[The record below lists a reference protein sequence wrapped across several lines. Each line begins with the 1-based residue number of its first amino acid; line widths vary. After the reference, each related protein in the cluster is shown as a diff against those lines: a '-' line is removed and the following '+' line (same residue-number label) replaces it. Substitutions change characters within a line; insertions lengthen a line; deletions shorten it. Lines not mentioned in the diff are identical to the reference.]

1 MRLRQSLLM
10 LSIAVAAAFGA
21 PAAGADMPPPP
32 ERMRDGVRLFAVAP
46 DAGARFDVSVLPP
59 EAALDRIAAAL
70 ELIRQRSPAS
80 AAAMDRL
87 EAAGR
92 VTLIY
97 YPNEF
102 RDRNRPNAQTV
113 ALFLPEFL
121 KSRGLGVEGLEFT
134 VVINQFGVK
143 WPAEELAAVIVHELA
158 GHGIQHLQ
166 GRIAS
171 GRVLDLEC
179 EASLYQEQ
187 AYQDLGA
194 AKKARTVVLFRRQM
208 EYRYCADFRAYM
220 LKHAPGGLALWDS
233 LNPDVATLLGLF
245 GDYRR
250 AQAAQKDRAARP
262 VSSRSR

>member
-1 MRLRQSLLM
+1 MRLLQSLLM
-10 LSIAVAAAFGA
+10 LPVAAAAAFGA
-21 PAAGADMPPPP
+21 PAAGADTPPP
-32 ERMRDGVRLFAVAP
+32 ERMRGGVRLLALAP

-59 EAALDRIAAAL
+59 EAALDRIAGAL
-70 ELIRQRSPAS
+70 DLIRQRSPAS

-102 RDRNRPNAQTV
+102 RDRNRPNAQAV

-121 KSRGLGVEGLEFT
+121 KSRGLGAEGLDFT

-158 GHGIQHLQ
+158 GHGTQHLQ
-166 GRIAS
+166 GRIES

-245 GDYRR
+245 ADYRR
-250 AQAAQKDRAARP
+250 VQAAQKDRAARP

>member
-10 LSIAVAAAFGA
+10 LPVAAAAAFGT
-21 PAAGADMPPPP
+21 AAGAEMQPSL
-32 ERMRDGVRLFAVAP
+32 ERMHGGVRLFALAP
-46 DAGARFDVSVLPP
+46 DAGARFDVSVPAP
-59 EAALDRIAAAL
+59 EAALERIAEAL
-70 ELIRQRSPAS
+70 DLIRQWSPAS
-80 AAAMDRL
+80 AAAVGRL
-87 EAAGR
+87 EASGR

-121 KSRGLGVEGLEFT
+121 KSRGLGAEGLEFT

-143 WPAEELAAVIVHELA
+143 WPAGELATVIVHELA

-171 GRVLDLEC
+171 ARVLDLEC

-187 AYQDLGA
+187 AYQDLGI
-194 AKKARTVVLFRRQM
+194 AKKARTAVLFRRQM

-220 LKHAPGGLALWDS
+220 LKRAPGGLALWGS
-233 LNPDVATLLGLF
+233 LNPDVATLLDLF

-250 AQAAQKDRAARP
+250 AHAAQKDRAARP

>member
-1 MRLRQSLLM
+1 MRLRQAFLM
-10 LSIAVAAAFGA
+10 LPIVAASAFGDA
-21 PAAGADMPPPP
+21 VGAETQPSL
-32 ERMRDGVRLFAVAP
+32 ERMHGGVRLFALAP
-46 DAGARFDVSVLPP
+46 DAGVRFDVSVPAP
-59 EAALDRIAAAL
+59 EAALDRIAEAL
-70 ELIRQRSPAS
+70 DLIRRQSPAS
-80 AAAMDRL
+80 AAAMGRL

-92 VTLIY
+92 VALTY
-97 YPNEF
+97 YPNGF

-121 KSRGLGVEGLEFT
+121 KSRGFGAEGLDFT

-143 WPAEELAAVIVHELA
+143 WPAGELAAVIVHELA
-158 GHGIQHLQ
+158 GHGIQHLE

-171 GRVLDLEC
+171 ARVLDLEC

-187 AYQDLGA
+187 AYQDLGI
-194 AKKARTVVLFRRQM
+194 AKKARTIVLFRRQM

-220 LKHAPGGLALWDS
+220 LKRAPGGLALWDS
-233 LNPDVATLLGLF
+233 LNPDVATLLDLF

-250 AQAAQKDRAARP
+250 VQAAQP